1 VIVSVKRLR
10 FPHEHEFERSDRA
23 HPSTLR
29 RAQARFLQPLV
40 PTCRGIRANR
50 HMNLFQQPA
59 NALVIMTKVPQPSRS
74 KTRLV
79 PPLSYDEAA
88 DLARALLVDQ
98 LENLAQF
105 DGARLFIA
113 FTPEKA
119 AGFFEGFITQG
130 FTCFPQRGQSL
141 GDRMS
146 HAFGHLFANAFQNI
160 ILIGSDLPALPLAL
174 FDQAY
179 ALLDKSAADVVLGPS
194 ADGGYYLVGMNRM
207 NTTIFD
213 GIGWSRHDVLAQ
225 TIQKVDDL
233 GLKLKLLPQSYD
245 IDTADD
251 LERLQSERSRRD
263 VLMKNTF
270 ALLNELKQRGK
281 L

>member
-1 VIVSVKRLR
+1 MS
-10 FPHEHEFERSDRA
+10 
-23 HPSTLR
+23 
-29 RAQARFLQPLV
+29 
-40 PTCRGIRANR
+40 
-50 HMNLFQQPA
+50 LFQQPA
-59 NALVIMTKVPQPSRS
+59 NALVILTKVPQPGWS

-98 LENLAQF
+98 LENLARF

-119 AGFFEGFITQG
+119 GGFFAGFMARG
-130 FTCFPQRGQSL
+130 FTCFAQQGHSL
-141 GDRMS
+141 GERMS
-146 HAFGHLFANAFQNI
+146 HVFQHLFVNGCKNI

-207 NTTIFD
+207 IATIFD
-213 GIGWSRHDVLAQ
+213 GIGWSGDNVLAQ

-270 ALLNELKQRGK
+270 ALLNQLKQRGK
-281 L
+281 LQI

>member
-1 VIVSVKRLR
+1 MS
-10 FPHEHEFERSDRA
+10 
-23 HPSTLR
+23 
-29 RAQARFLQPLV
+29 
-40 PTCRGIRANR
+40 
-50 HMNLFQQPA
+50 LFNQPA
-59 NALVIMTKVPQPSRS
+59 NALVILTKVPQPGRS

-98 LENLAQF
+98 LENLAKF

-119 AGFFEGFITQG
+119 GGFFAGFMARG
-130 FTCFPQRGQSL
+130 FTCFAQQGHSL
-141 GDRMS
+141 GERMS
-146 HAFGHLFANAFQNI
+146 HAFGHLFANAFQNT
-160 ILIGSDLPALPLAL
+160 ILIGSDLPALPLTL

-225 TIQKVDDL
+225 TIHKLAGV
-233 GLKLKLLPQSYD
+233 GLKHELLPESYD

-251 LERLQSERSRRD
+251 LERLESERNCRD
-263 VLMKNTF
+263 ILMKNTF
-270 ALLNELKQRGK
+270 ALLNQLKQRGK
-281 L
+281 LQI

>member
-1 VIVSVKRLR
+1 M
-10 FPHEHEFERSDRA
+10 A
-23 HPSTLR
+23 T
-29 RAQARFLQPLV
+29 A
-40 PTCRGIRANR
+40 
-50 HMNLFQQPA
+50 A
-59 NALVIMTKVPQPSRS
+59 NALVIMTKAPQPGRS

-79 PPLSYDEAA
+79 PPLSYAEAA

-98 LENLAQF
+98 LENLAKF

-119 AGFFEGFITQG
+119 AGFFESFITQP

-141 GDRMS
+141 GERMN
-146 HAFGHLFANAFQNI
+146 HAFGHLFESELKNI

-174 FDQAY
+174 LDQAY
-179 ALLDKSAADVVLGPS
+179 GLLDKSAADVVLGPS

-213 GIGWSRHDVLAQ
+213 GIGWSRNDVLAQ
-225 TIQKVDDL
+225 TIQKLAGV
-233 GLKLKLLPQSYD
+233 GLKHELLPECYD
-245 IDTADD
+245 IDTARD
-251 LERLQSERSRRD
+251 LGRLQSERNCRE

-270 ALLNELKQRGK
+270 TLLNQLKQRGR
-281 L
+281 LYI

>member
-1 VIVSVKRLR
+1 MS
-10 FPHEHEFERSDRA
+10 
-23 HPSTLR
+23 
-29 RAQARFLQPLV
+29 
-40 PTCRGIRANR
+40 
-50 HMNLFQQPA
+50 LFQQPT
-59 NALVIMTKVPQPSRS
+59 NALVIMTKAPEPGRS

-98 LENLAQF
+98 LDNLAKF

-119 AGFFEGFITQG
+119 AGFFAGFMARGFI
-130 FTCFPQRGQSL
+130 CFPQQGHSL
-141 GDRMS
+141 GERMS
-146 HAFGHLFANAFQNI
+146 HAFEHLFENAFRNI
-160 ILIGSDLPALPLAL
+160 ILVGSDLPALPLAL

-179 ALLDKSAADVVLGPS
+179 ALLDKSQADVVLGPS

-207 NTTIFD
+207 IANIFS
-213 GIGWSRHDVLAQ
+213 GIGWSRNDVLAQ
-225 TIQKVDDL
+225 TIQKLAGV
-233 GLKLKLLPQSYD
+233 GLKHELLPEGYD

-251 LERLQSERSRRD
+251 LGRLQSERSRRD

-270 ALLNELKQRGK
+270 ALLNQLKRRGK
-281 L
+281 LLI